1 MAGGAREGTYKFY
14 LKAPRILQA
23 AFGENCVRSG
33 GPD

>member
-1 MAGGAREGTYKFY
+1 MTGGAGVGTYKFY
-14 LKAPRILQA
+14 LKALRILQA